1 MMINDAF
8 QCRLIFLKIVNE
20 IRELLGYSLSNE
32 EADHGDDLVMEMM
45 YGGFDFSIV
54 HSNIHVTHKLLLESD
69 FGTVPPH
76 LEQKILLR
84 LLAMNSALAELDSSV
99 FCIDADTGRLI
110 YTLSLDLSE
119 IDGQQL
125 LSKMTEVVWHGK
137 RWLDTNFLGKAT
149 DSENESINFAVLA

>member
-1 MMINDAF
+1 MINDSF
-8 QCRLIFLKIVNE
+8 QCRLNFLKIVNE

-45 YGGFDFSIV
+45 YGGFDFCIV
-54 HSNIHVTHKLLLESD
+54 HSNVHGTQKLLLESD
-69 FGTVPPH
+69 FGAIPPH

-84 LLAMNSALAELDSSV
+84 LLTMNSALAELDSSV
-99 FCIDADTGRLI
+99 FCIDEITGHLI

-137 RWLDTNFLGKAT
+137 RWLDTSFLGKAA
-149 DSENESINFAVLA
+149 DSETESINFAVLA